1 MDSQSQGA
9 ASFSTKITTSDSR
22 INEAFRNREFPLI
35 DWEIFLRKLVLCPK
49 CNSYFDLSRNSG
61 SCWSCDISYETVDD
75 SHGMGVNAV
84 LAKISGE
91 EDSEAFYIVGENGDG
106 WAYAEWCNLIGKEFD
121 VADEFW
127 NC

>member
-1 MDSQSQGA
+1 MGEKDIG
-9 ASFSTKITTSDSR
+9 FGFTLLMKTNDPR
-22 INEAFRNREFPLI
+22 INPKSHLQDSTI
-35 DWEIFLRKLVLCPK
+35 HDWENLLKTLVLCLK
-49 CNSYFDLSRNSG
+49 CDAYFDISSG
-61 SCWSCDISYETVDD
+61 KGKCWSCNISHETVDD

>member
-1 MDSQSQGA
+1 MSISNCIGFSLTSQV
-9 ASFSTKITTSDSR
+9 KTTDPR
-22 INEAFRNREFPLI
+22 INPEFHIRKYSLKE
-35 DWEIFLRKLVLCPK
+35 WETFLRQLVLCAK
-49 CNSYFDLSRNSG
+49 CDSYFPLNKSPN
-61 SCWSCDISYETVDD
+61 SCWSCKTSYETVDD
-75 SHGMGVNAV
+75 SYGMGVNAV
-84 LAKISGE
+84 SAKISGE

>member
-1 MDSQSQGA
+1 MLK
-9 ASFSTKITTSDSR
+9 T
-22 INEAFRNREFPLI
+22 
-35 DWEIFLRKLVLCPK
+35 LVSCLK
-49 CNSYFDLSRNSG
+49 CDAYFDISSG
-61 SCWSCDISYETVDD
+61 KGKCWSCNISYKIVDD
-75 SHGMGVNAV
+75 AHGMGVNAV